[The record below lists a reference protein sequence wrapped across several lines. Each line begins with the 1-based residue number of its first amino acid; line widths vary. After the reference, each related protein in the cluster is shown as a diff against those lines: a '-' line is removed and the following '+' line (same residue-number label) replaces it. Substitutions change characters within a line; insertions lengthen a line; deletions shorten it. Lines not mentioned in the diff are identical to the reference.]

1 MRGYERTD
9 DELITEIEV
18 NDLISEWFRSEL
30 GVASTDS
37 MVSCF
42 PLPTDILT
50 KFLELLGA
58 TVNNKGEDFF
68 LECEAEPRE

>member
-1 MRGYERTD
+1 
-9 DELITEIEV
+9 
-18 NDLISEWFRSEL
+18 
-30 GVASTDS
+30 